1 MADLM
6 DLLTLCSELDEDL
19 SNLSRGDNQ
28 RKERIRKHIHTVDT
42 KLKYQVPDF
51 EKDLPWLNI
60 ASSLSLY
67 EHLKGNIVVLDF
79 FTYCCINCVHVL
91 PDLEKVEQK
100 YSLND
105 GVAIIGVHSAKF
117 ENEKVSANIL
127 SAILRYNIHH
137 PVVNDH
143 DAVLWNKL
151 QIQCWPTF
159 VVVGPNGQFLQT
171 FVGEGHRENLLEF
184 IDESLE
190 YFKDKINP
198 CDLKLSLEKDKVNEA
213 PLQFPG
219 KVTTS
224 NDGKILVVSDTG
236 HHRILVLSQLGV
248 VQHCIGGTDRG
259 NEDGGFTQARFN
271 SPQGV
276 AINGDIVYVA
286 DTDNHTIRE
295 INLTSKTVRTLAGTG
310 VQGQDKEGG
319 KSGTNQEL
327 SSPWD
332 VVLGNS
338 PESDKENVLYIAM
351 AGIHQIWVYF
361 LQDSDWLK
369 ESHHSGGTCLRF
381 SGSGQEENRNNSYP
395 TKAGFAQPS
404 GLALSS
410 TLGLMFVA
418 DSESSTVRKVSL
430 KDGGVKALV
439 GGEFDPMNLFA
450 YGDKDGKGYDCK
462 LQHPLGVAIVTEE
475 NGPLLVAD
483 SYNHKIKSID
493 LKTSICKTVIG
504 LETNNDGVIKF
515 QLNEPGG
522 LCVSQDKVYIADTN
536 NHQIR
541 VLDIKTLS
549 ISTLPVIFSKDETD
563 SKPKQ
568 PINLKGQIEDMESL
582 VLPSMGDLTFTLEIN
597 LPEGSHLT
605 EDSPSRWVLL
615 SEKNGQYT
623 EEFKGE
629 IKSVESSDIC
639 TVSVKEDSS
648 TFYCQCKVLHCGVD
662 NVCKMSHKTFK
673 QVVTIDPQSSTS
685 TRHSHIHYSV

>member
-1 MADLM
+1 MADVM
-6 DLLTLCSELDEDL
+6 DLLTFCSELDEDL

-51 EKDLPWLNI
+51 EKDLQWLNI

-105 GVAIIGVHSAKF
+105 GVIIIGVHSAKF

-159 VVVGPNGQFLQT
+159 VVVGPKGQFLQT

-190 YFKDKINP
+190 YFKDMINP

-259 NEDGGFTQARFN
+259 NEDGDFTQARFN

-276 AINGDIVYVA
+276 AINGDNVYVA
-286 DTDNHTIRE
+286 DAENHTIRQ
-295 INLTSKTVRTLAGTG
+295 INLTSKTVRTLTGTG
-310 VQGQDKEGG
+310 FQGQDKEGG
-319 KSGTNQEL
+319 KSGRNQEL

-332 VVLGNS
+332 VVLGKS

-351 AGIHQIWVYF
+351 AGTHQIWVYF

-369 ESHHSGGTCLRF
+369 GSHYSRGTCLRF

-404 GLALSS
+404 GLVLSP

-462 LQHPLGVAIVTEE
+462 LQHPLGVAIVIEE
-475 NGPLLVAD
+475 NGPLLIAD
-483 SYNHKIKSID
+483 SYNHKIKSVD

-504 LETNNDGVIKF
+504 PETDGDDVIKF

-536 NHQIR
+536 NHHIR
-541 VLDIKTLS
+541 VLDLKTQS

-568 PINLKGQIEDMESL
+568 PIKVKGQIEDMECL
-582 VLPSMGDLTFTLEIN
+582 VLPSMGDLTITLEIT

-629 IKSVESSDIC
+629 IKSVESIEIC
-639 TVSVKEDSS
+639 TVSVSDDPSI
-648 TFYCQCKVLHCGVD
+648 FYCQCKVLHCGVD
-662 NVCKMSHKTFK
+662 NVCKMSQKTFK
-673 QVVTIDPQSSTS
+673 QAVGIDPQSSAAR
-685 TRHSHIHYSV
+685 RHSHIHFSV

>member
-19 SNLSRGDNQ
+19 SNLRRGDNQ

-42 KLKYQVPDF
+42 KLKYQVSDF
-51 EKDLPWLNI
+51 AKDLQWLNI

-67 EHLKGNIVVLDF
+67 EHLNGNIVVLDF

-105 GVAIIGVHSAKF
+105 GVVIIGVHSAKF

-159 VVVGPNGQFLQT
+159 VVVGPKGQFLQT

-190 YFKDKINP
+190 YFKDMINP
-198 CDLKLSLEKDKVNEA
+198 CDLKLSLEKDKINET

-224 NDGKILVVSDTG
+224 NDGKILVVSDTS

-248 VQHCIGGTDRG
+248 VQHCIGGNDRG
-259 NEDGGFTQARFN
+259 NIDGSFTQARFN

-310 VQGQDKEGG
+310 FQGQDKEGG

-332 VVLGNS
+332 VVLGKS
-338 PESDKENVLYIAM
+338 PGSDNENLLYIAM
-351 AGIHQIWVYF
+351 AGTHQIWVYF

-369 ESHHSGGTCLRF
+369 GSQHSAGTCLRF

-404 GLALSS
+404 GLVLSP

-462 LQHPLGVAIVTEE
+462 LQHPLGVTIVTEE

-483 SYNHKIKSID
+483 SYNHKIKSVD

-504 LETNNDGVIKF
+504 PETDSDGVIKF

-536 NHQIR
+536 NHHIR
-541 VLDIKTLS
+541 VLDLKTQS
-549 ISTLPVIFSKDETD
+549 ISSLPVIFPNDETD

-568 PINLKGQIEDMESL
+568 PIKLKGQIKDMECL
-582 VLPSMGDLTFTLEIN
+582 VLPSMGDLTFTLEIT

-615 SEKNGQYT
+615 SENNGQYT
-623 EEFKGE
+623 EEFRGE
-629 IKSVESSDIC
+629 IANVESSDIC

-648 TFYCQCKVLHCGVD
+648 TLYCQCKVLHCGVD
-662 NVCKMSHKTFK
+662 NVCKMSQKTFK
-673 QVVTIDPQSSTS
+673 QVVTIDPQSSIS
-685 TRHSHIHYSV
+685 KRHSHIHFSV

>member
-6 DLLTLCSELDEDL
+6 ELLTLCSELDEDL

-28 RKERIRKHIHTVDT
+28 RKERIRKHIQTIDT
-42 KLKYQVPDF
+42 KLKYQVPEF
-51 EKDLPWLNI
+51 EKDLQWLNI

-67 EHLKGNIVVLDF
+67 NNLKGNIVILDF

-105 GVAIIGVHSAKF
+105 GVVIIGVHSAKF

-159 VVVGPNGQFLQT
+159 VVVGPDGQFLQT

-184 IDESLE
+184 IDESLA

-198 CDLKLSLEKDKVNEA
+198 CDLKLSLEKEKINET

-236 HHRILVLSQLGV
+236 HHRILILSPLGV

-259 NEDGGFTQARFN
+259 NVGGSFTEARFN

-286 DTDNHTIRE
+286 DTDNHIIRE

-319 KSGTNQEL
+319 KFGTNQQL

-332 VVLGNS
+332 VVLGKS
-338 PESDKENVLYIAM
+338 PESVKENVLYIAL
-351 AGIHQIWVYF
+351 AGTHQIWVYF

-369 ESHHSGGTCLRF
+369 GSHHSVGTCLRF

-404 GLALSS
+404 GLALSP

-475 NGPLLVAD
+475 SGPLLVAD
-483 SYNHKIKSID
+483 SYNHKIKSVD
-493 LKTSICKTVIG
+493 LKTSICTTVIG
-504 LETNNDGVIKF
+504 PETDGDGVIQF

-522 LCVSQDKVYIADTN
+522 LCVSLDKVYIADTN

-541 VLDIKTLS
+541 VLDLKTQS
-549 ISTLPVIFSKDETD
+549 ISNLPVIFSQDETD
-563 SKPKQ
+563 SRPKQ
-568 PINLKGQIEDMESL
+568 QIKLKGQIEDMKCL
-582 VLPSMGDLTFTLEIN
+582 VLPSIGDLTFTLEIS

-623 EEFKGE
+623 EEFRGE
-629 IKSVESSDIC
+629 ITSVENSEIC
-639 TVSVKEDSS
+639 TVSVNEDLSIL
-648 TFYCQCKVLHCGVD
+648 YCQCKVLHCGVD
-662 NVCKMSHKTFK
+662 NVCKMSQKTFK
-673 QVVTIDPQSSTS
+673 QVVIIDPQSLTS
-685 TRHSHIHYSV
+685 RRNSHIHFSV